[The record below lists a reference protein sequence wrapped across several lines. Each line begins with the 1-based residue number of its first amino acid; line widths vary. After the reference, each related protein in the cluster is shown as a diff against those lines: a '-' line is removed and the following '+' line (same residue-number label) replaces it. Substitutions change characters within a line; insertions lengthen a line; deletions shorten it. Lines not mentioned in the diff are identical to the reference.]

1 MSRYPEE
8 EQAPK
13 SYQPYLRESVL
24 TTFSL
29 PETVM
34 SESLETRPLENIVM
48 STERPIIVRNPNYQG
63 PKQESPWK
71 PWMPKLLLGLFVV
84 LGLVLVL
91 AVVLVV
97 LAALGYL
104 GKEKVDVIDVVR
116 PTATATA
123 TDTDTDM
130 TTATSMTATATTAV
144 ARALGTLAA
153 GSRIHMV
160 VVRSSGG
167 KTMKSVGILVMEVM
181 LGWTL
186 VYLFEK
192 FEHREKKPESR
203 GKERSRRSRSTG
215 SGSGSGSVSG
225 SSRSGSS
232 RSRGRSRGRSRARN
246 K

>member
-8 EQAPK
+8 EQAQKPYK
-13 SYQPYLRESVL
+13 PYLRESVI

-29 PETVM
+29 PETLM
-34 SESLETRPLENIVM
+34 SESLETRSLENIVM
-48 STERPIIVRNPNYQG
+48 STERPIIVRNPNYQA
-63 PKQESPWK
+63 PKQDSPWK
-71 PWMPKLLLGLFVV
+71 PWMPKLLIGLFVV
-84 LGLVLVL
+84 LGLALVL

-104 GKEKVDVIDVVR
+104 GKEKVDVIDVVQ
-116 PTATATA
+116 PTATATATA
-123 TDTDTDM
+123 TDTPTVTDTP
-130 TTATSMTATATTAV
+130 TATTAM

-153 GSRIHMV
+153 SSRVCKV
-160 VVRSSGG
+160 VVASSGG

-192 FEHREKKPESR
+192 FEHREKKPESC
-203 GKERSRRSRSTG
+203 GKERRRRSRST
-215 SGSGSGSVSG
+215 GSGSVSG
-225 SSRSGSS
+225 SSRS
-232 RSRGRSRGRSRARN
+232 RSRSRGRSRARN

>member
-8 EQAPK
+8 EQAQKP
-13 SYQPYLRESVL
+13 YNPYLRESVL

-48 STERPIIVRNPNYQG
+48 STERPIIVRNPNYQT

-71 PWMPKLLLGLFVV
+71 PWMPKLLIGLFVV
-84 LGLVLVL
+84 LGLALVL

-104 GKEKVDVIDVVR
+104 GNEKVDVIDVVQ
-116 PTATATA
+116 PTATATATA
-123 TDTDTDM
+123 TDTGTDM

-153 GSRIHMV
+153 SSGVHMV
-160 VVRSSGG
+160 VVPSSGG

-203 GKERSRRSRSTG
+203 GKERRRGSRST
-215 SGSGSGSVSG
+215 GSGSVSG
-225 SSRSGSS
+225 SSRS
-232 RSRGRSRGRSRARN
+232 RSRSRGRSRARN